1 MAGVDG
7 TAASNTS
14 NEMFS
19 LSKVA
24 STGLGPRLGRLKLPN
39 HNHVDTPHYLGV
51 TSRGVIPHLTPDSLS
66 AHTSISGV
74 YVGLED
80 FIERPS
86 PPLYQYRPPPQTHDS
101 SRLRAFTA
109 LPHSAFCVLGAR
121 RTPPVAAPAANS
133 NTDERVSVC
142 TAVGFKN
149 LRAEEY
155 APAVEKLGADI
166 VVGLG
171 DIPYGRALGS
181 KRVEK
186 GTDRMINWITEHV
199 ALRLEAEQETP
210 AGLKGKQAR
219 FFAPLLPVS
228 CANQRFYVETLTD
241 ELKGCVDGLAIY
253 DTVTLEDMP
262 TQLVHLPRL
271 AFTTPATPHDVL
283 QQVAL
288 GFDFLTIPFITAA
301 TDAGI
306 ALDFSLPA
314 LERLDENTDTQ
325 DSQSLS
331 PKPLGTDM
339 WSTSHSTSLTP
350 LAENCTCYACT
361 NHHCAY
367 IQHLLVAKEMLGW
380 VLLQIHN
387 HHILDRFFDGIRK
400 TISTG
405 TFEQERERFARVYE
419 KDLPEKTG
427 QGPRVRG
434 YQFKSEGPG
443 EPKKNTPNFKPYEDG
458 KTLNDGEEVL
468 ADSASPRAD
477 ANAVE
482 MERTGFAER
491 AD

>member
-80 FIERPS
+80 CP
-86 PPLYQYRPPPQTHDS
+86 
-101 SRLRAFTA
+101 RLTDQG
-109 LPHSAFCVLGAR
+109 LVLTEKR

>member
-1 MAGVDG
+1 MADVDR
-7 TAASNTS
+7 AATS
-14 NEMFS
+14 NNPDEMFS
-19 LSKVA
+19 LRNAA
-24 STGLGPRLGRLKLPN
+24 SAGLGPRLGRLNLPN
-39 HNHVDTPHYLGV
+39 RNHIDTPHYLGV

-80 FIERPS
+80 WAGVDRETA
-86 PPLYQYRPPPQTHDS
+86 THDS
-101 SRLRAFTA
+101 SPLRAFTA
-109 LPHSAFCVLGAR
+109 LPHSALCVLGAR

-133 NTDERVSVC
+133 NTDETVSVC
-142 TAVGFKN
+142 TAVGFKT

-171 DIPYGRALGS
+171 DIPYGRKLGN

-186 GTDRMINWITEHV
+186 GTDRMINWMTEHV
-199 ALRLEAEQETP
+199 ALRRETEQEAT
-210 AGLKGKQAR
+210 AGLEGKQAR

-241 ELKGCVDGLAIY
+241 ELKGSVDGLAIY
-253 DTVTLEDMP
+253 DTLTLEDMP
-262 TQLVHLPRL
+262 AQLAPLPRL

-283 QQVAL
+283 HQVAL
-288 GFDFLTIPFITAA
+288 GFDLLTIPFITAA

-306 ALDFSLPA
+306 ALDFSFPA
-314 LERLDENTDTQ
+314 PACLNADSGTQ
-325 DSQSLS
+325 DSQFLS

-339 WSTSHSTSLTP
+339 WSPTHSTSLTP

-387 HHILDRFFDGIRK
+387 HHIVDCFFDGIRK
-400 TISTG
+400 TIGDG
-405 TFEQERERFARVYE
+405 TFEQEREGFARAYE

-443 EPKKNTPNFKPYEDG
+443 EPKKNMPNFKPFEDG
-458 KTLNDGEEVL
+458 KTLNDGKEVL
-468 ADSASPRAD
+468 ADSALPRAD

-482 MERTGFAER
+482 MEKTGFAER
-491 AD
+491 TG

>member
-80 FIERPS
+80 CP
-86 PPLYQYRPPPQTHDS
+86 
-101 SRLRAFTA
+101 RLTDQG
-109 LPHSAFCVLGAR
+109 LVLTEKR

-199 ALRLEAEQETP
+199 ALRREAEQETP

>member
-1 MAGVDG
+1 
-7 TAASNTS
+7 
-14 NEMFS
+14 MFS
-19 LSKVA
+19 LSKAA
-24 STGLGPRLGRLKLPN
+24 SAGLEPRLGRLKLPN
-39 HNHVDTPHYLGV
+39 RNHIDTPHYLGV

-80 FIERPS
+80 S
-86 PPLYQYRPPPQTHDS
+86 
-101 SRLRAFTA
+101 
-109 LPHSAFCVLGAR
+109 
-121 RTPPVAAPAANS
+121 APAANS
-133 NTDERVSVC
+133 NTDETVSVC
-142 TAVGFKN
+142 TAVGFKS

-171 DIPYGRALGS
+171 DIPYGRKLGS

-186 GTDRMINWITEHV
+186 GTDRMINWMTEHV
-199 ALRLEAEQETP
+199 ALRRETEKEAT
-210 AGLKGKQAR
+210 AGLEGKQAR

-228 CANQRFYVETLTD
+228 CAYQRFYVETLTD
-241 ELKGCVDGLAIY
+241 ELKGSVDGLAIY
-253 DTVTLEDMP
+253 DTITLEDMP
-262 TQLVHLPRL
+262 AQLAPLPRL

-288 GFDFLTIPFITAA
+288 GFDLLTIPFITAA

-306 ALDFSLPA
+306 ALDFSFPA
-314 LERLDENTDTQ
+314 PAHLDANTAPQ
-325 DSQSLS
+325 ASQSVS

-361 NHHCAY
+361 NHHSAY

-387 HHILDRFFDGIRK
+387 HHILDRFFDGIRNS
-400 TISTG
+400 ISTG
-405 TFEQERERFARVYE
+405 TFEQERERFARVYD
-419 KDLPEKTG
+419 KNLPEKTG

-443 EPKKNTPNFKPYEDG
+443 EPKKNTPNFKPYEDE
-458 KTLNDGEEVL
+458 KTLNDGKEVL
-468 ADSASPRAD
+468 ADSALPRAD
-477 ANAVE
+477 TNAAE
-482 MERTGFAER
+482 MEKTGFAER

>member
-7 TAASNTS
+7 AGASNTS

-39 HNHVDTPHYLGV
+39 RNRVDTPHYLGV

-80 FIERPS
+80 CP
-86 PPLYQYRPPPQTHDS
+86 
-101 SRLRAFTA
+101 RLADQG
-109 LPHSAFCVLGAR
+109 LVLTEKR

-133 NTDERVSVC
+133 NTDETVSVC
-142 TAVGFKN
+142 TAVGFKS

-171 DIPYGRALGS
+171 DIPYGRKLGS

-186 GTDRMINWITEHV
+186 GTDRMINWMTEHV
-199 ALRLEAEQETP
+199 ALRREAEQEAS

-241 ELKGCVDGLAIY
+241 ELKGSVDGLAIY

-262 TQLVHLPRL
+262 TQLVPLPRL

-283 QQVAL
+283 RQVAL

-306 ALDFSLPA
+306 ALDFSFPA
-314 LERLDENTDTQ
+314 FERLDENTDTQ

-400 TISTG
+400 SISTG
-405 TFEQERERFARVYE
+405 TFEQERERFARVHE

-443 EPKKNTPNFKPYEDG
+443 EPKKNTPNFKP
-458 KTLNDGEEVL
+458 
-468 ADSASPRAD
+468 
-477 ANAVE
+477 
-482 MERTGFAER
+482 
-491 AD
+491 

>member
-80 FIERPS
+80 CP
-86 PPLYQYRPPPQTHDS
+86 
-101 SRLRAFTA
+101 RLTDQG
-109 LPHSAFCVLGAR
+109 LVLTEKR

-199 ALRLEAEQETP
+199 ALRREAEQETP

-443 EPKKNTPNFKPYEDG
+443 EPKKNTPSFKPYEDG